1 MKRNRLAASK
11 AEELVYVH
19 SNLRLLTHSQNEY
32 KEGGIKFWDVDLEQ
46 TDLNFSAAAQSL
58 LDVQS
63 GSHHPPSASSSV
75 VACDSNLLASSNV
88 IVTDDVDVD
97 ALI

>member
-32 KEGGIKFWDVDLEQ
+32 KEGGIKFWDVDPER
-46 TDLNFSAAAQSL
+46 TDLDFSAATQSL
-58 LDVQS
+58 LDVQP
-63 GSHHPPSASSSV
+63 GSHCPPSASSSGV
-75 VACDSNLLASSNV
+75 PCDSNLLTSSNV
-88 IVTDDVDVD
+88 IDDVDVD
-97 ALI
+97 DLS